1 VVSFI
6 DRLGLAPCYLVGHSL
21 GGGVSM
27 SVALRYPDKVKGLML
42 LDPAPIDG
50 LPLAEDS
57 YARIEAL
64 RRHYGVLKRAIGGI
78 MGARSGDRRLH
89 TLLAREALL
98 MNRDAYHTHAKAV
111 ADIDFREAA
120 RKHSVPTLVVWGAHD
135 PIISREQAERTAEAL
150 HAQLKVVEH
159 VGHSLIIE
167 DPEAFKRIV
176 LDFTGQRE

>member
-1 VVSFI
+1 
-6 DRLGLAPCYLVGHSL
+6 
-21 GGGVSM
+21 
-27 SVALRYPDKVKGLML
+27 
-42 LDPAPIDG
+42 
-50 LPLAEDS
+50 
-57 YARIEAL
+57 
-64 RRHYGVLKRAIGGI
+64 
-78 MGARSGDRRLH
+78 
-89 TLLAREALL
+89 